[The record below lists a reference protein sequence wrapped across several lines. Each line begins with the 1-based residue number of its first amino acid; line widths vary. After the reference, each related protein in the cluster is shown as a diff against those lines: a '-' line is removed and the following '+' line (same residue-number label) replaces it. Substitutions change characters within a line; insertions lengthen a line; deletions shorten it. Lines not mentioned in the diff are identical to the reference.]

1 MAQRASYKKRNNS
14 FPIRATAALVVVV
27 VVAFV
32 LFFGLEMAR
41 GDNGNDDTTLGIGE
55 MQNTVEPDS
64 ASSDE
69 APDAQEA
76 QDSESQSDVP
86 VVSDK
91 GVADGQHVEASSAE
105 SLKSAQQRTFTV
117 EDPEPTVVL
126 AGVDAEDPNTVM
138 AAAEIGTTNPLPTA
152 EHLKVDTS
160 GDDWQTGLASAYD
173 VASSSTLTYSGRG
186 FDDDCVTVAV
196 PQGMEE
202 YVGRPIEIVWHDKV
216 VIATVTDTGGFAK
229 YGRSLDLGGGV
240 WKAFGCQNVAD
251 WGVQTVKY
259 RYL

>member
-1 MAQRASYKKRNNS
+1 M
-14 FPIRATAALVVVV
+14 AALVVFA

-32 LFFGLEMAR
+32 LFFGIEMAR

-55 MQNTVEPDS
+55 MQNTIAADSPSNGGNETPD
-64 ASSDE
+64 AQDE
-69 APDAQEA
+69 QGAQDAPDAGGEA
-76 QDSESQSDVP
+76 P
-86 VVSDK
+86 VASDK
-91 GVADGQHVEASSAE
+91 GMVDGQRVETSSAE

-126 AGVDAEDPNTVM
+126 AAVDAGDPNTVI

-160 GDDWQTGLASAYD
+160 GDDWLTGLASAYD
-173 VASSSTLTYSGRG
+173 VASSSTLTYSGRS

-216 VIATVTDTGGFAK
+216 VVATVTDTGGFAK

-240 WKAFGCQNVAD
+240 WKAFGCQTVAD
-251 WGVQTVKY
+251 WGVQTVEY